1 MQPQFKEYTIVTAA
15 YWAFTLTDGALRMLV
30 LFHFHQLGYGA
41 LAVASLFIFYEVFGV
56 ITNLFGGWLGA
67 RFGLNRTLH
76 AGLVLQ
82 VLALGMMVVP
92 SAWLSVPY
100 VMLAQAGSGIAKD
113 LTKMSAKSSIKML
126 VAHDAQSTLFK
137 WVAILTGSK
146 NALKGV
152 GFFLGSL
159 LLSTIGFRSAF
170 VALAS
175 LIAIATLGTWLG
187 LQHDL
192 GRSKAKP
199 KWQQMFAKS
208 RAINLLSAARC
219 FLFAARDVWF
229 VVGLPVFLSEVLG
242 WSFWQVGGYL
252 ALWVIGYGLIQAL
265 APQITRRWQ
274 ATPNGSAATIFAALL
289 MLIMASL
296 ASVVQIN
303 QQSAMVVVV
312 GLIGF
317 GVIFALNSAV
327 HSYLILAYTDQA
339 DVALNVGFYY
349 MANALGR
356 LLGTILS
363 GLLYQRYGLV
373 GCLWAAACLSAITAL
388 ISLSLPRVPNQ
399 LTSGDQQAKAGSL

>member
-1 MQPQFKEYTIVTAA
+1 MQQQFKEYAIVTAA

-30 LFHFHQLGYGA
+30 LFHFHQLGYSA
-41 LAVASLFIFYEVFGV
+41 LAVAALFIFYEVFGV

-82 VLALGMMVVP
+82 VIALGMMVVP

-126 VAHDAQSTLFK
+126 VAQDAQSTLFK

-170 VALAS
+170 AALAS
-175 LIAIATLGTWLG
+175 LIAVAAIGTWIF

-199 KWQQMFAKS
+199 KWQQLFAKS

-242 WSFWQVGGYL
+242 WSFWQAGGYL

-274 ATPNGSAATIFAALL
+274 TTPNGWAATILAGLL
-289 MLIMASL
+289 MLIMAAI

-303 QQSAMVVVV
+303 QQSAVVVVV

-317 GVIFALNSAV
+317 GFIFALNSAV

-363 GLLYQRYGLV
+363 GLLYQSYGLA
-373 GCLWAAACLSAITAL
+373 GCLWAAALLSAITAV

-399 LTSGDQQAKAGSL
+399 PSLGEQQAKASSI

>member
-1 MQPQFKEYTIVTAA
+1 MQQQFKEYALVTAA

-30 LFHFHQLGYGA
+30 LFHFHQLGYSA
-41 LAVASLFIFYEVFGV
+41 LAVAALFIFYEVFGV

-76 AGLVLQ
+76 AGLALQ
-82 VLALGMMVVP
+82 VIALGMMIVP

-126 VAHDAQSTLFK
+126 VAQDAQSTLFK

-170 VALAS
+170 AALAS
-175 LIAIATLGTWLG
+175 LVAVAAIGTFSF

-199 KWQQMFAKS
+199 KWQQLFAKS

-229 VVGLPVFLSEVLG
+229 VVGLPVFLSDVLG
-242 WSFWQVGGYL
+242 WSFWQAGGYL

-265 APQITRRWQ
+265 APAITRRWQ
-274 ATPNGSAATIFAALL
+274 ATPNGWAATILAGLL
-289 MLIMASL
+289 MLIMAAI

-303 QQSAMVVVV
+303 HQSAVVVVV

-317 GVIFALNSAV
+317 GFIFALNSAV

-363 GLLYQRYGLV
+363 GLLYQSYGLA
-373 GCLWAAACLSAITAL
+373 GCLWAAALLSAITAV

-399 LTSGDQQAKAGSL
+399 PTLGEQQAKAGSI

>member
-1 MQPQFKEYTIVTAA
+1 MQQQFKEYAIVTAA

-41 LAVASLFIFYEVFGV
+41 LAVAALFIFYEVFGV
-56 ITNLFGGWLGA
+56 VTNLFGGWLGT

-82 VLALGMMVVP
+82 VVALGMMVVP

-126 VAHDAQSTLFK
+126 VAEDAQSTLFK

-170 VALAS
+170 AVLAS
-175 LIAIATLGTWLG
+175 LIAMAAIGTWIF

-199 KWQQMFAKS
+199 KWQQLFAKS

-242 WSFWQVGGYL
+242 WSFWQAGGYL

-274 ATPNGSAATIFAALL
+274 TTPNGWAATILAGLL
-289 MLIMASL
+289 MLIMAAI

-303 QQSAMVVVV
+303 QQSAVVVVV

-317 GVIFALNSAV
+317 GFIFALNSAV
-327 HSYLILAYTDQA
+327 HSYLILAYTDQD

-363 GLLYQRYGLV
+363 GLLYQSYGLA
-373 GCLWAAACLSAITAL
+373 GCLWAAALLSAITAM

-399 LTSGDQQAKAGSL
+399 PTLGEQQAKAGSI

>member
-1 MQPQFKEYTIVTAA
+1 MQQQHKEYAIVTAA

-30 LFHFHQLGYGA
+30 LFHFHELGYSA
-41 LAVASLFIFYEVFGV
+41 LAVATLFIFYEFFGV
-56 ITNLFGGWLGA
+56 ITNLVGGWFGA
-67 RFGLNRTLH
+67 RFGLNRTLQ

-82 VLALGMMVVP
+82 VFALAMMIVP
-92 SAWLSVPY
+92 SGWLSVPY

-126 VAHDAQSTLFK
+126 VAQDAQSTLFK
-137 WVAILTGSK
+137 WVALLTGSK

-170 VALAS
+170 AALAS
-175 LIAIATLGTWLG
+175 LIALAALGTWRFLH
-187 LQHDL
+187 HDL
-192 GRSKAKP
+192 GRSKAKL
-199 KWQQMFAKS
+199 KWQQLFAKS

-242 WSFWQVGGYL
+242 WSFWQAGGYL

-274 ATPNGSAATIFAALL
+274 ATPNGLAATILAGVLT
-289 MLIMASL
+289 LIMASL

-303 QQSAMVVVV
+303 QQAAGVVVL

-317 GVIFALNSAV
+317 GIIFALNSAV

-339 DVALNVGFYY
+339 EVALNVGFYY

-363 GLLYQRYGLV
+363 GLLYQSFGLA
-373 GCLWAAACLSAITAL
+373 GCLWAAASLSAITAI
-388 ISLSLPRVPNQ
+388 ISLSLPRLPSTQSVGIG
-399 LTSGDQQAKAGSL
+399 L